1 VIDPGVYGIRCHALP
16 TFDTQWGGVGL
27 VPPSV
32 TGSVLISAGDL
43 SGCEWPSGQLNPYR
57 SFQSLHPNEAIDYS
71 VFVYQGTLAI
81 PEISA
86 LASAQQSEAL
96 LAWGQSGPAL
106 AVARE
111 AVATSPDNLIT
122 QTAMGDAAAAAGDK
136 QTANKAW
143 QAALQIAQRLE
154 PGAQSS
160 YVPDLESKIKRLSA
174 GNG

>member
-1 VIDPGVYGIRCHALP
+1 VIDPAVYGIRCHALP

-27 VPPSV
+27 VPPTI
-32 TGSVLISAGDL
+32 TGTVLISAGDL

-57 SFQSLHPNEAIDYS
+57 SFQSLHPNLAIDDS
-71 VFVYQGTLAI
+71 VFVYQGTFAI

-86 LASAQQSEAL
+86 LASAQQSQAL
-96 LAWGQSGPAL
+96 LAKGQAGQAL

-122 QTAMGDAAAAAGDK
+122 QTTEGDAAAAAGDK
-136 QTANKAW
+136 QTAKTAW

-160 YVPDLESKIKRLSA
+160 YIPDLESKIKALSA
-174 GNG
+174 GK